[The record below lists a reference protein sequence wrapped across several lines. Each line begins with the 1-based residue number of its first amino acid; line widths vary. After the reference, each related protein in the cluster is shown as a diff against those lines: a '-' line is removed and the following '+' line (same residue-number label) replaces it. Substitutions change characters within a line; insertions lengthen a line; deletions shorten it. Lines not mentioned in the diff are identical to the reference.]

1 VGVDEAEEPEMLK
14 GRKKPKDSFRTHP
27 SAARCVG
34 RTGLGITIL
43 IIVLMHRVE
52 VSFQKEIVDGPD
64 L

>member
-1 VGVDEAEEPEMLK
+1 MKANLLLSGCPTVCVSGGWAGVDEAEEQEMLK

-43 IIVLMHRVE
+43 IIV
-52 VSFQKEIVDGPD
+52 
-64 L
+64 